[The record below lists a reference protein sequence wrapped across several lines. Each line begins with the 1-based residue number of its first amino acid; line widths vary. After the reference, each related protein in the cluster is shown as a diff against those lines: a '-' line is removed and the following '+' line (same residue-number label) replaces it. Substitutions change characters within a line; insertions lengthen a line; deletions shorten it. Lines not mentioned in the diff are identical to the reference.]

1 MISSDKRPVY
11 IVSSPRSGSTLLR
24 LILDNH
30 PNIAIPPPGYL
41 FNLIFPY
48 LYSYGDLTLESNFRE
63 LVEDILET
71 PTVKLWPI
79 EVDVDEVVSAAG
91 EERTFAF
98 IYEYLHKAY
107 AALSGKPRWGH
118 KSPRNGV
125 WMEEIRSLFPG
136 AQFIHL
142 VRDGRDVAIDLADAG
157 FWPDTMHGGA
167 VRWRDC
173 MRAVATLAP
182 NFGPD
187 SLLEVTYEE
196 LCEDPEA
203 TFKRICE
210 FLGEDFD
217 PLILQHHKSDSAKGW
232 SKDPTHADVGKP
244 ITTEYIGMYKRR
256 LSTADRAAI
265 EALIGPELRQA
276 GYSVDS
282 DPEPMPSQLEAQ
294 LIEADMVSGLDKF
307 QFKSWHKARRKDRR
321 QRGIWGDEHRETVLW
336 GFD

>member
-1 MISSDKRPVY
+1 MISSDNRPVY
-11 IVSSPRSGSTLLR
+11 IVSSPRAGSTLLR
-24 LILDNH
+24 LILDNQ

-48 LYSYGDLTLESNFRE
+48 LYSYGDLTSESNFRE

-71 PTVKLWPI
+71 PTVKRWPI
-79 EVDVDEVVSAAG
+79 EVGADEIVSAAG
-91 EERTFAF
+91 EERSFAF

-107 AALSGKPRWGH
+107 AALSGKSRWGQ

-125 WMEEIRSLFPG
+125 WMEEIRALFPG

-142 VRDGRDVAIDLADAG
+142 IRDGRDVAIDLADAG
-157 FWPDTMHGGA
+157 FWPDTLHGGA

-173 MRAVATLAP
+173 MRAVAALAP
-182 NFGPD
+182 NFGAD
-187 SLLEVTYEE
+187 TLLEVRYED

-203 TFKRICE
+203 ILKGICK
-210 FLGEDFD
+210 FLGEEFD
-217 PLILQHHKSDSAKGW
+217 PLLLQHHKSSSAKGW
-232 SKDPTHADVGKP
+232 SKDPTHAAVGKP
-244 ITTEYIGMYKRR
+244 ITTEFVGMYERR
-256 LSTADRAAI
+256 LPTRDRAAI

-276 GYSVDS
+276 GYPVD
-282 DPEPMPSQLEAQ
+282 DNPEPMPGFLEAQ

-307 QFKSWHKARRKDRR
+307 QFKAWYKTRRKARRE
-321 QRGIWGDEHRETVLW
+321 RGIWTDDDRESVLW